1 MWRRTPAR
9 SFPRPQCRAC
19 TSTAAG
25 APAASRPRPA
35 RAMSLPTCWRM
46 AARPRWP
53 KPSRWSASPPATG
66 SPSTPPPASPTD
78 YVFIALPP
86 LRRVARRTRVRLRRR
101 SLHCPPGPARGGR
114 GRPLGRLSLHAP
126 EPEGLALGAVAAH
139 CGLPQGVR
147 RQAPHRQ
154 LRGRRQ
160 LDAGRGPGPVADGKG
175 PRPGPGHGP
184 PDADEPPG
192 GDGMSGTRVRQPAAR
207 IDGSRQLRFSFNGR
221 DYTGHPGDTLAS
233 ALLAQGVRCV
243 ARSFKYGRP
252 RGIIGA
258 GAEEPN
264 ALVQLGV
271 GALTTPNVKATQAEL
286 YEGLVAHSTSG
297 WPSLAFDLKSLLGRG
312 ARSMMPAGFYG
323 KTFKWPRRLW
333 PLYEAVLRRCAGW
346 GAAPGLPDP
355 ERYDHL
361 HHHVDV
367 LVVGAGACGLLAALQ
382 AGQAGLKTLLLDEQN
397 ELGGWLLSDP
407 RARMDGRDGPA
418 YIRSVQSA
426 LPGLPQVRV
435 LTRTTPFPIY
445 KHNDLPGVMTVSA
458 GQTFLQRYG
467 VRVGQRV
474 VICGTSDL
482 IHDCAEDLAQAG
494 ARVVVADVRHGAT
507 ARSSAYQVL
516 GAHGIAR
523 AMGPGH
529 VKSAHLVPLH
539 ATREEATSAGRH
551 VACDV
556 VLSSGGLSPTVHL
569 FCHDGSRP
577 LWDDAAAAFVAPG
590 AGRPGVACVGAVT
603 GAFELPAALAQTTQ
617 AMHRV
622 LAACGR
628 QRSLQT
634 PVCPPT

>member
-1 MWRRTPAR
+1 M
-9 SFPRPQCRAC
+9 
-19 TSTAAG
+19 STAG
-25 APAASRPRPA
+25 A
-35 RAMSLPTCWRM
+35 
-46 AARPRWP
+46 
-53 KPSRWSASPPATG
+53 
-66 SPSTPPPASPTD
+66 ASPTE

-297 WPSLAFDLKSLLGRG
+297 WPALAFDLKSLLGRG

-367 LVVGAGACGLLAALQ
+367 LVVGARPPR
-382 AGQAGLKTLLLDEQN
+382 
-397 ELGGWLLSDP
+397 P
-407 RARMDGRDGPA
+407 RALRPLAPPCGCAGGRRRRLRPAGRVAGRAGGP
-418 YIRSVQSA
+418 
-426 LPGLPQVRV
+426 
-435 LTRTTPFPIY
+435 
-445 KHNDLPGVMTVSA
+445 
-458 GQTFLQRYG
+458 
-467 VRVGQRV
+467 
-474 VICGTSDL
+474 
-482 IHDCAEDLAQAG
+482 EDLAARRAKRVGRLAVVRPAG
-494 ARVVVADVRHGAT
+494 AHRRPRRPGLHP
-507 ARSSAYQVL
+507 L
-516 GAHGIAR
+516 GAVR
-523 AMGPGH
+523 
-529 VKSAHLVPLH
+529 L
-539 ATREEATSAGRH
+539 
-551 VACDV
+551 
-556 VLSSGGLSPTVHL
+556 GGL
-569 FCHDGSRP
+569 
-577 LWDDAAAAFVAPG
+577 AAG
-590 AGRPGVACVGAVT
+590 
-603 GAFELPAALAQTTQ
+603 
-617 AMHRV
+617 
-622 LAACGR
+622 
-628 QRSLQT
+628 
-634 PVCPPT
+634 